1 MSLRSLPAAPA
12 DNHAFVVQVAVG
24 KAHSMLLTD
33 EGVIYSW
40 GTNNQYGQLGRAC
53 HNQDKMLKPA
63 PIIGGIKQLP
73 EWLSP
78 KLQVRTTVSR
88 FLKEELSLHG
98 ATTRQQLRLPNRLSF
113 HRAVEA
119 GQLGVDG
126 FSAAAPESELVPS
139 LVDEKFQNENSK
151 RDLTLL
157 VRRSQLQR
165 PLSTLR
171 VRSPLTAMI
180 SHGPERAVKLLK
192 ETSLCARSC
201 SCGPESSA
209 CVTVRG
215 EVYVWGAISYY
226 MLGAQ
231 KRYDKAENCTVPVC
245 IKSLP
250 REAYAEDAG
259 PDQVSVYKDLCVCCT
274 GKLNIED
281 DMANLITSLKSRSSQ
296 LVSVRRMKRADAADR
311 PSRNED
317 EFDVEELRQLNNDFQ
332 KQKKDLENQMEDLQK
347 QLSTYRLE
355 LAHMKRELT
364 VCDQQDAALTETARN
379 LEENGQPTG
388 TLAVQDKVDPVKPF
402 AFRGFVVSKP
412 LDVQDAFWRSVLER
426 AAAASFVFYNLAWR
440 FHGLHEI
447 FEVSERAL
455 QDVSSSLKEV
465 RGGLGYG
472 TVNASLQSKREE
484 LESHSVDETG
494 RRKQGAAASSG
505 DGIVLEQALED
516 NLQLRKELNALI
528 QEKRERAE
536 SGAFSA
542 EGTEVA
548 EEGWDA
554 AERERERERERVPV
568 HPAASTSSTTRTP
581 IRPDPARA
589 LRLLHQAPRA
599 LRKPPPRQLLPHGKA
614 RERKKQG
621 SADQHVPGRGLR
633 ALRQPPHRQVLQH
646 GTARAAESRE

>member
-63 PIIGGIKQLP
+63 PIIGGIKQEIIVQIACGLNHCVA
-73 EWLSP
+73 LS
-78 KLQVRTTVSR
+78 QR
-88 FLKEELSLHG
+88 G
-98 ATTRQQLRLPNRLSF
+98 ALFAWGNNK
-113 HRAVEA
+113 A

-126 FSAAAPESELVPS
+126 FSAAAPESELAV
-139 LVDEKFQNENSK
+139 
-151 RDLTLL
+151 
-157 VRRSQLQR
+157 
-165 PLSTLR
+165 
-171 VRSPLTAMI
+171 TA
-180 SHGPERAVKLLK
+180 PTPVKHFEGQ

-259 PDQVSVYKDLCVCCT
+259 PDQVSVYKDVLACSVA
-274 GKLNIED
+274 KLNIED

-355 LAHMKRELT
+355 LARMKRELT

-379 LEENGQPTG
+379 LEARKDQEGDTAATRRTLETKLHDISHFKSSNQRKRLQLLNSRDETERKLVSLTQDL
-388 TLAVQDKVDPVKPF
+388 TLALNRQQQSDSRARMIRSLHGD
-402 AFRGFVVSKP
+402 AGSKP
-412 LDVQDAFWRSVLER
+412 GGVDEAGLKIADMKRQEL
-426 AAAASFVFYNLAWR
+426 AATEPVRLSGSGR

-465 RGGLGYG
+465 R
-472 TVNASLQSKREE
+472 
-484 LESHSVDETG
+484 
-494 RRKQGAAASSG
+494 AAASSG

-548 EEGWDA
+548 EEGLLQFFQEA
-554 AERERERERERVPV
+554 A
-568 HPAASTSSTTRTP
+568 
-581 IRPDPARA
+581 
-589 LRLLHQAPRA
+589 LL
-599 LRKPPPRQLLPHGKA
+599 
-614 RERKKQG
+614 
-621 SADQHVPGRGLR
+621 VPGSEKRSQKPKKSLLGW
-633 ALRQPPHRQVLQH
+633 
-646 GTARAAESRE
+646 